1 MIIRLIELGPFG
13 SRIDRGTTEGLDDL
27 PVGYKATGMER
38 TPDAIIVLIEPSTKR
53 STIAGPLLFLSHHVV
68 R

>member
-1 MIIRLIELGPFG
+1 VAMIIRLIELGPFG

-38 TPDAIIVLIEPSTKR
+38 TPDAIIVLIEPSTKDL
-53 STIAGPLLFLSHHVV
+53 P
-68 R
+68 